1 MILFFTVLCVS
12 GGFILRWRR
21 ASLAG
26 YFDSRAAAPG
36 IVRYAL
42 GNLFVLAL
50 GLIAYWGS
58 GLLIF
63 MLSDWQWAVLAL
75 LLGLVLRG
83 PLLRWACGPP
93 RGSQAG
99 RTQVPQFEL
108 HYKVRY
114 MKHIRW
120 NGRIPI
126 PDSSCD
132 FVAPGGTVT
141 QDWVSLAF
149 PEPFGEYGREERFYA
164 TLKSEDFERACKN
177 SPAVLGYWRVEPD
190 AWRKAA
196 AED

>member
-75 LLGLVLRG
+75 LLGIVLRG
-83 PLLRWACGPP
+83 PLLRWACGQ
-93 RGSQAG
+93 R
-99 RTQVPQFEL
+99 L
-108 HYKVRY
+108 
-114 MKHIRW
+114 
-120 NGRIPI
+120 
-126 PDSSCD
+126 
-132 FVAPGGTVT
+132 
-141 QDWVSLAF
+141 
-149 PEPFGEYGREERFYA
+149 PEH
-164 TLKSEDFERACKN
+164 
-177 SPAVLGYWRVEPD
+177 
-190 AWRKAA
+190 KA
-196 AED
+196 EK